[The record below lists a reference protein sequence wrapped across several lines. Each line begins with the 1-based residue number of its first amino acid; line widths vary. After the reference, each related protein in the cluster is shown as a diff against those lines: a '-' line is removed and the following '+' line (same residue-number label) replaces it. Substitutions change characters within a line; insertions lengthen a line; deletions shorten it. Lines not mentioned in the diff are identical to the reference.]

1 MEDVVGGSLGL
12 LFHTPITYKCDVLYS
27 FLHSLVLLLLMLFS
41 CISMLPTFLFID
53 YQLMKQVIHYD
64 SLCFVHLESVYFF
77 TKFMPV
83 CIAFRTLIVFS
94 ILTYSQ

>member
-1 MEDVVGGSLGL
+1 MEDVVSGSLGL

-64 SLCFVHLESVYFF
+64 SLCFVHLESVYFLLSLCQF
-77 TKFMPV
+77 VSLLEHSLYFQ
-83 CIAFRTLIVFS
+83 C
-94 ILTYSQ
+94 